1 MRHEINLKNEI
12 LSLEVGQERIFY
24 THEAKPNSVRM
35 AVSHLRKDG
44 HNLVVT
50 ERGMRDAIKVI
61 RKK

>member
-1 MRHEINLKNEI
+1 LKNEI

-24 THEAKPNSVRM
+24 THEAKPISVRM

-44 HNLVVT
+44 YNLIVT